1 MHSIQSTATTLR
13 EGRSLFL
20 LSAGP
25 SVTYL
30 IFKPFPVGEAGQ
42 GTKRGELAGGSVKA
56 WVPQMKLR
64 P

>member
-13 EGRSLFL
+13 EGGSLLFL

-56 WVPQMKLR
+56 GYLK
-64 P
+64 